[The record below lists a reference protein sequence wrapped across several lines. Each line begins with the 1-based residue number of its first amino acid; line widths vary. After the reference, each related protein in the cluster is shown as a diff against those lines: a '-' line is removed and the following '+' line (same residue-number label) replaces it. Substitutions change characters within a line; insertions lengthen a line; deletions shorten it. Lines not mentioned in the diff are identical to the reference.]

1 MVTEIVITMFIEL
14 FQFFQDIVPNI
25 PIGDSA

>member
-1 MVTEIVITMFIEL
+1 MVTEIVITMYVEL
-14 FQFFQDIVPNI
+14 FQLFQDIVPNI